1 MCGSVIGWFLRSIS
15 YQSEAEAIEALSLRA
30 LRGQPRDS
38 DIPGE
43 RPADLAVAL
52 QVERLVEEPA
62 LDDPE
67 EAFLAAI
74 KLAEN
79 PDFLE
84 ARQRLFDWEDAL
96 YIDDWEPDEVATRLK
111 DLEGEYNAAV
121 QEFTRRTRRRRAVS
135 LLPAVGGA
143 LVALAGHP
151 HAKGAV
157 SKALSWV
164 TGRFVPL
171 PGVEHEQHPGRALA
185 LVRATY
191 RD

>member
-1 MCGSVIGWFLRSIS
+1 MASSPEAWREIYESVYADEKPERKPFLIAG

-84 ARQRLFDWEDAL
+84 ARQRLL
-96 YIDDWEPDEVATRLK
+96 TGRMRYTSTT
-111 DLEGEYNAAV
+111 GN
-121 QEFTRRTRRRRAVS
+121 RTKWLPGSKISRVS
-135 LLPAVGGA
+135 TTLRFRSS
-143 LVALAGHP
+143 LAGRDGGEP
-151 HAKGAV
+151 FR
-157 SKALSWV
+157 SS
-164 TGRFVPL
+164 RPS
-171 PGVEHEQHPGRALA
+171 VEHS
-185 LVRATY
+185 
-191 RD
+191 